1 MGHPRLSPQDS
12 QRLLQDNGYV
22 YLDVR
27 SEPEFALG
35 HPEGAY
41 NIPLKCAAPGGMV
54 DNPDFLAVV
63 RATFPLT
70 QALVLGCRSGSRS
83 QVAAV
88 RLLGAGYTSV
98 VEQRAGYDGVRD
110 AFGQLTEPGWH
121 AAGLPTSS
129 APTPGRDYAALKL
142 RSR

>member
-1 MGHPRLSPQDS
+1 MSHPRLSALES
-12 QRLLQDNGYV
+12 QRLLQDQGYV

-35 HPEGAY
+35 HPAGAY
-41 NIPLKCAAPGGMV
+41 NIPLKFQASGGMV

-83 QVAAV
+83 RAAALG
-88 RLLGAGYTSV
+88 LLEAGYTSV

-110 AFGQLTEPGWH
+110 AFGQLTEPGWQG
-121 AAGLPTSS
+121 AGLPTRSEPS
-129 APTPGRDYAALKL
+129 PGRDYAALKL
-142 RSR
+142 RTR

>member
-1 MGHPRLSPQDS
+1 
-12 QRLLQDNGYV
+12 LLLDQGYV

-41 NIPLKCAAPGGMV
+41 NIPLKFQAPGGMV

-63 RATFPLT
+63 RATFPPT

-83 QVAAV
+83 RTAAL
-88 RLLGAGYTSV
+88 RLLDAGYTSV

-110 AFGQLTEPGWH
+110 PFGQLTEPGWH
-121 AAGLPTSS
+121 ASGLPTGFE
-129 APTPGRDYAALKL
+129 PVPGRDYAALKL
-142 RSR
+142 RTP